1 VPRQSPRPNR
11 PAHITPRHAAP
22 PTPRYA
28 LEADVIEGLEDF
40 AGDELEARF
49 GARVRL
55 GTNRP
60 GAQRFSYSGDLR
72 ALLELRSVVA
82 VYLVQQ
88 LDIPRPKALL
98 GNQQFGQI
106 SALAEAAI
114 ALASPGTFRTLRL
127 SAAGENS
134 AVFTRFKEQLAAR
147 FGLTVA
153 ADEGDLLVR
162 VRRAAEAEGWE
173 VLVRLTPR
181 PLATRA
187 WRVCNLPGAMNAS
200 LAHAM
205 AVLTAPRPSD
215 TLLNVA
221 CGSATLLIEWLAL
234 SQARRAI
241 GCDTDPAALACA
253 RQNLQAAGYARE
265 VQLEAWDA
273 GALLLDDASVDVILG
288 DLPFGQLVGTHRQNI
303 ALYPQVLAE
312 AARVA
317 RPGARMALLT
327 HEVRLLEQAADQFAE
342 AWQVLE
348 VLRVRTGG
356 MTPRVVLFE
365 RR

>member
-1 VPRQSPRPNR
+1 M
-11 PAHITPRHAAP
+11 
-22 PTPRYA
+22 
-28 LEADVIEGLEDF
+28 LEGLEDF
-40 AGDELEARF
+40 AEDELEARF
-49 GARVRL
+49 GSRVRL
-55 GTNRP
+55 GAGRP
-60 GAQRFSYSGDLR
+60 GALRFGYAGELRDL
-72 ALLELRSVVA
+72 LDLRSVVA

-98 GNQQFGQI
+98 GNQQFGEV
-106 SALAEAAI
+106 SALAEAALD
-114 ALASPGTFRTLRL
+114 LAAPGAFRTLRL
-127 SAAGENS
+127 SAAGDDS
-134 AVFTRFKEQLAAR
+134 AVYTRFKEQLAAR
-147 FGLTVA
+147 FGLAVA
-153 ADEGDLLVR
+153 TDEGDLLVR
-162 VRRAAEAEGWE
+162 VRRAADGPGWE

-205 AVLTAPRPSD
+205 AVLTAPRAGD

-221 CGSATLLIEWLAL
+221 CGSGTLLIEWLAL
-234 SQARRAI
+234 SRARRAF

-253 RQNLQAAGYARE
+253 QQNLEAAGFAPE
-265 VQLEAWDA
+265 VQLEGWDA
-273 GALLLDDASVDVILG
+273 SALPLPDASVDVIVG

-303 ALYPQVLAE
+303 ALYPRVLAE

-327 HEVRLLEQAADQFAE
+327 HEVRLLEQAAGEFSDQ
-342 AWQVLE
+342 WIVRE

-365 RR
+365 RSAV